1 MAEWDRKATLADLLG
16 QEESRQAAVASGLG
30 QEPPDPQEEQFLKK
44 MQELARGLRDSEYW
58 DLVSL
63 VLIQGLEDAKGA
75 LESETTSDRD
85 MRLHQGEAKAYRE
98 AFNLFVGLAAKSPEV
113 KDG

>member
-1 MAEWDRKATLADLLG
+1 MEQRWEAERPDSLEVLLAREWPKDSKELSSEDQQTLAY
-16 QEESRQAAVASGLG
+16 
-30 QEPPDPQEEQFLKK
+30 LKR

-85 MRLHQGEAKAYRE
+85 MRLHQGGAKAYRE